1 MFLILIYFFCVIK
14 KDIIIKKFINMF
26 NGNLMVIFILME
38 VLSFFI
44 DFYILFKN
52 IVIVVV
58 GIFNFLEIWVIYS

>member
-1 MFLILIYFFCVIK
+1 
-14 KDIIIKKFINMF
+14 MF

-58 GIFNFLEIWVIYS
+58 GIFNFLEIGVIYS

>member
-1 MFLILIYFFCVIK
+1 
-14 KDIIIKKFINMF
+14 
-26 NGNLMVIFILME
+26 MVIFILME

>member
-1 MFLILIYFFCVIK
+1 
-14 KDIIIKKFINMF
+14 MF